1 MTDTGAAAQ
10 NTAAQNTVARNA
22 VARNAVARN
31 KAAVRAFFDRMNAG
45 DVAGAFDLLTDDAAW
60 FSLSTRRFSD
70 RDQMR
75 ASIDWVNTELLR
87 APIQQTIT
95 TLTAE
100 DDRVAALTEG
110 HAVTVAG
117 RHYDQAYHFLFEFS
131 GERISRLW
139 EFNDTYHS
147 RTVFALSEAGDLPRT
162 DPA

>member
-1 MTDTGAAAQ
+1 MVETDTS
-10 NTAAQNTVARNA
+10 TRH
-22 VARNAVARN
+22 
-31 KAAVRAFFDRMNAG
+31 KATVRAFFDRMNAG
-45 DVAGAFDLLTDDAAW
+45 DVAGAFDLLTDDVAW

-75 ASIDWVNTELLR
+75 ASIEWVNTELLR
-87 APIQQTIT
+87 APIQQTVT

-117 RHYDQAYHFLFEFS
+117 KRYDQAYHFLFQFS
-131 GERISRLW
+131 GERIGRLW

>member
-1 MTDTGAAAQ
+1 MTETGPAEHG
-10 NTAAQNTVARNA
+10 TAEHGTA
-22 VARNAVARN
+22 ARN

-75 ASIDWVNTELLR
+75 ASIEWVNTELLR
-87 APIQQTIT
+87 APIQQTVT

-117 RHYDQAYHFLFEFS
+117 RRYDQAYHFLFEFS
-131 GERISRLW
+131 GERIGRLW

-147 RTVFALSEAGDLPRT
+147 RTVFALTETGALPRT